1 MREAQATAGIWIK
14 DIQEKG
20 MFALSTYDKMS
31 GLDV

>member
-14 DIQEKG
+14 DTQEKG
-20 MFALSTYDKMS
+20 MFFLSTYGKMR